1 MNIGSGTQEVGNA
14 AKIGAALFVL
24 WGVLHIWV
32 GAEGL
37 YQYLTGDAK
46 DMWNMLIGGS
56 AVPRAAFQYTAEATT
71 AFAHKHLLL
80 NFCIDVGGY
89 GVLGIALAYLIWQ
102 QASWAAYFLA
112 VFVIGIADLTFLFT
126 QVTSGMIELNAGT
139 VGGPVIWFLA
149 ITITPFGMPKFGQR
163 LSSKI

>member
-1 MNIGSGTQEVGNA
+1 MEIGSGKKKIGNA
-14 AKIGAALFVL
+14 AKIGAALFIL

-32 GAEGL
+32 GAEGVH
-37 YQYLTGDAK
+37 QYLIGDSK

-56 AVPRAAFQYTAEATT
+56 AVPRAAFQHTTDATT

-112 VFVIGIADLTFLFT
+112 VFIIGIADLTFLFT

-149 ITITPFGMPKFGQR
+149 IAITPFGMPKLGQR
-163 LSSKI
+163 VS